1 MTAFRQLR
9 LARLWF
15 LIGSVLIA
23 VTLYFALKPGG
34 PPAGFPYADKVYHA
48 SAFFLL
54 SAWFAGLFERRGKL
68 ILENK
73 RLNLV
78 HDAVLRSLAEGGR
91 LDDVLAALEPNDVG
105 LLQAPQVPAPLR
117 AAAVTTPVGPRR
129 RPPTAS
135 RCLR

>member
-15 LIGSVLIA
+15 LIGALLIA

-54 SAWFAGLFERRGKL
+54 SAWFAGLFERRAYLWLALAMLAFGIGIEIAQYL
-68 ILENK
+68 MPYGRTAEVGDVVADGVGIVLG
-73 RLNLV
+73 LLL
-78 HDAVLRSLAEGGR
+78 AVLLRDSLFARIEKW
-91 LDDVLAALEPNDVG
+91 LTPN
-105 LLQAPQVPAPLR
+105 
-117 AAAVTTPVGPRR
+117 
-129 RPPTAS
+129 
-135 RCLR
+135 

>member
-54 SAWFAGLFERRGKL
+54 SAWFAGLFERRAYL
-68 ILENK
+68 WLAAAM
-73 RLNLV
+73 LV
-78 HDAVLRSLAEGGR
+78 LGIGIEIAQYLMPYGRTAEVG
-91 LDDVLAALEPNDVG
+91 DVLADAVGMVLG
-105 LLQAPQVPAPLR
+105 LLLAVLLR
-117 AAAVTTPVGPRR
+117 DSLFARIEKWLTPN
-129 RPPTAS
+129 
-135 RCLR
+135 

>member
-54 SAWFAGLFERRGKL
+54 SAWFAGLFERRAYL
-68 ILENK
+68 WLAAAM
-73 RLNLV
+73 LV
-78 HDAVLRSLAEGGR
+78 LGIGIEIAQYLMPYGRTAEVG
-91 LDDVLAALEPNDVG
+91 DVLADTVGMVLG
-105 LLQAPQVPAPLR
+105 LLLAVLLR
-117 AAAVTTPVGPRR
+117 DSLFARIEKWLTPN
-129 RPPTAS
+129 
-135 RCLR
+135 

>member
-23 VTLYFALKPGG
+23 VTWYFALKPGG

-54 SAWFAGLFERRGKL
+54 SAWFAGLFERRAYL
-68 ILENK
+68 WLAAAM
-73 RLNLV
+73 LV
-78 HDAVLRSLAEGGR
+78 LGIGIEIAQYLMPYGRTAEVG
-91 LDDVLAALEPNDVG
+91 DVLADAVGMVLG
-105 LLQAPQVPAPLR
+105 LLLAVLLR
-117 AAAVTTPVGPRR
+117 DSLFARIEKWLTPN
-129 RPPTAS
+129 
-135 RCLR
+135 